1 MRPSAPLAFAAL
13 LALAACAPGKAP
25 EAPAAP
31 AAAPSPPPTVGLANP
46 ASVACIDN
54 GGSLKIYDTPQGQ
67 IGMCTTKDGKAC
79 EEWGLFRDHVCNP
92 IPADATLAPGQ
103 DG

>member
-25 EAPAAP
+25 EAPAAAP
-31 AAAPSPPPTVGLANP
+31 APAPAPTAGMANP
-46 ASVACIDN
+46 ASVACVND
-54 GGSLKIYDTPQGQ
+54 GGKLKIYDTPQGQ
-67 IGMCTTKDGKAC
+67 IGICTTKQGQVC

-103 DG
+103 EG